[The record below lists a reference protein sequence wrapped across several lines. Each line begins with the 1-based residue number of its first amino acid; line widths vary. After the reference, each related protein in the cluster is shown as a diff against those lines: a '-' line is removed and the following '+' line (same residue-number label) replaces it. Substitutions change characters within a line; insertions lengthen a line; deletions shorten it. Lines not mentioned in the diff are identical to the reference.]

1 MKELSILTRAGTV
14 VLLLSGCQA
23 THLAYVSET
32 SIGIDVALSTES
44 TGRVVFG
51 YDRNNFALVPRKGD
65 GQDAMSL
72 VSTSCLFAEGI
83 NEVSFNHFVASGI
96 AATKVAKDEEAL
108 QLINAAMF
116 GKGVIKC
123 TPQ

>member
-1 MKELSILTRAGTV
+1 MKRLSIITSAGAIA
-14 VLLLSGCQA
+14 LMLSGCEA

-32 SIGIDVALSTES
+32 TIGLDVALSSQS

-72 VSTSCLFAEGI
+72 VSTSCVFAHGI
-83 NEVSFNHFVASGI
+83 DDTRFNHFIASG
-96 AATKVAKDEEAL
+96 AVAKNVAKSKPALITINSALFGGGDE
-108 QLINAAMF
+108 
-116 GKGVIKC
+116 KC
-123 TPQ
+123 D